1 MLLYTL
7 ITSQLNFPSTNPP
20 STAFDQVKWDEK
32 FTVYYKLTFGNN
44 CLGSINYSIRGGS
57 GNYTVLIDGQNN
69 TQNLSFGAHTFS
81 VQDVNNPTCVFTFG
95 FDLKFDGIGLN
106 PNCVNSNGY
115 IFANKGGVP
124 NLTYSISPNIGTQ
137 NPAGTFSNL
146 PAGTYIITASGSGC
160 SITTTIT
167 LYQPNANH
175 CCTTTSNPNA
185 GSNIASMP
193 YIILLPNT
201 QVANLTSANLLS
213 NYGSNGVIQGKKFY
227 IDGILTIDAD
237 ITLDACELW
246 FTSTSSIALDATH
259 DLNMINNTILQ
270 ASCDW
275 WGGITASNSANK
287 ITMTNSTL
295 KNAKFGL
302 HVLNDAL
309 IEINGSTFAD
319 CGQHAIYMSQMN
331 LNPYP
336 GFILNTTIS
345 SQNNLPSTI

>member
-1 MLLYTL
+1 M
-7 ITSQLNFPSTNPP
+7 
-20 STAFDQVKWDEK
+20 
-32 FTVYYKLTFGNN
+32 
-44 CLGSINYSIRGGS
+44 
-57 GNYTVLIDGQNN
+57 
-69 TQNLSFGAHTFS
+69 
-81 VQDVNNPTCVFTFG
+81 NNPTCVFTFG

-201 QVANLTSANLLS
+201 QVANLTAANLLA

-237 ITLDACELW
+237 ITFNQCDIY
-246 FTSTSSIALDATH
+246 FTTGSKIAVNAGINLHIAQNST
-259 DLNMINNTILQ
+259 LQ
-270 ASCDW
+270 ASCAMWD
-275 WGGITASNSANK
+275 GIYAEDPTAEITLENCTIQDMENGVVLKQGAKAGITNSEFKNCNRALPFLK
-287 ITMTNSTL
+287 TTL
-295 KNAKFGL
+295 L
-302 HVLNDAL
+302 PIVV
-309 IEINGSTFAD
+309 SP
-319 CGQHAIYMSQMN
+319 AIPSQLMQ
-331 LNPYP
+331 
-336 GFILNTTIS
+336 IC
-345 SQNNLPSTI
+345 